1 MAFPPELRIKFKD
14 LIAHRSGLYF
24 RDHDLRN
31 LESAIEQRIKVK
43 KFDSFATYYSH
54 LIVSDKKDDEFRE
67 LLNLLT
73 INHTYFFRNKPHFIT
88 LREKV
93 LPAIIERKR
102 REHLRNSDQRLQ
114 LRIWSAGCSS
124 GEEPYSIAMTIAD
137 LIDDLENWDINVLAT
152 DASQTVLAKAQKGIY
167 QASSMRHVDDVRCQ
181 KYFTQKTN
189 NKGKCEYE
197 ISSDIK
203 KMVSFGF
210 FNLMDEDYPMGF
222 DIIFCRN
229 VVIYFELKTTI
240 EVMSKFYNSL
250 VDDGCMFIGYSETLQ
265 FIKNKFQ
272 MATWKD
278 AIYYFKNI
286 DSQNIPLQGEQVG
299 EEKKPVDIDKVLGEI
314 ARAEALAKMESQPIA
329 GEAPKKLEDI
339 IVAVTKHLHLKE
351 YDQGLDLITQG
362 KAIDEKSTD
371 LFYLQAEILMN
382 QGKSDEA
389 KNSLEEALK
398 LNSLFI
404 PAHYLNGCICFEEDR
419 FEDAQE
425 SLRKAL
431 FLDNDFL
438 IAHFYLAQVFKQ
450 EDKADDAIRQ
460 YRNTLKLLSS
470 KSSDTIIAYS
480 GGFNAATLMSVCRDN
495 LERLKFGIF
504 TEKEE

>member
-14 LIAHRSGLYF
+14 IIAHRSGLYF

-31 LESAIEQRIKVK
+31 LESAISKRIEVCR
-43 KFDSFATYYSH
+43 FDSVASYYSH

-73 INHTYFFRNKPHFIT
+73 INHTYFFRNKPHFIAF
-88 LREKV
+88 REKV

-102 REHLRNSDQRLQ
+102 REHLSNPDQRSQ

-137 LIDDLENWDINVLAT
+137 FVDDLENWDINVLAT
-152 DASQTVLAKAQKGIY
+152 DASQNILAKAQKGIY
-167 QASSMRHVDDVRCQ
+167 QVSSMRHVDDTHCQ
-181 KYFTQKTN
+181 KYFTQKTSN
-189 NKGKCEYE
+189 NDKCEYE

-210 FNLMDEDYPMGF
+210 FNLMDEDYPRGF

-250 VDDGCMFIGYSETLQ
+250 VDDGCIFIGYSETLQ

-278 AIYYFKNI
+278 TIYYFKNI
-286 DSQNIPLQGEQVG
+286 ESQEMPLQGEQS
-299 EEKKPVDIDKVLGEI
+299 EEKKLVDIDEVLGEI
-314 ARAEALAKMESQPIA
+314 ARAEALAKMESQTIV
-329 GEAPKKLEDI
+329 GEASKKLEDI
-339 IVAVTKHLHLKE
+339 IIAITKHLHLKE
-351 YDQGLDLITQG
+351 YDQGLDLIMKG

-389 KNSLEEALK
+389 KNSLEESLK

-404 PAHYLNGCICFEEDR
+404 PAHYLNGCICFEENR
-419 FEDAQE
+419 FEDAQK

-450 EDKADDAIRQ
+450 EDKTDDAIRQ

-480 GGFNAATLMSVCRDN
+480 GGFNASTLMSVCRDN
-495 LERLKFGIF
+495 LERLKFGIS
-504 TEKEE
+504 TDKEE